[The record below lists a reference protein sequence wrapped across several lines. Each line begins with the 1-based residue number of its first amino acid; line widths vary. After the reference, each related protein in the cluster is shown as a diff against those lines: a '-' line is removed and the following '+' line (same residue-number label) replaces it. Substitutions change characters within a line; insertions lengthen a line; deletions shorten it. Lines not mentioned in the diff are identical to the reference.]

1 MGILMVSCE
10 KEKTDSEIVSPNITN
25 NNEITTEPEVDFY
38 YKHYCENYYFKG
50 RSYVCTGYIIKNG
63 ERHELQ
69 RITFQY
75 LGDACDHIQACIDE
89 FPDITWVVYI
99 NDNDWNRVCA
109 SV

>member
-1 MGILMVSCE
+1 MAGICR
-10 KEKTDSEIVSPNITN
+10 KRPKT
-25 NNEITTEPEVDFY
+25 EVG
-38 YKHYCENYYFKG
+38 KILNVI
-50 RSYVCTGYIIKNG
+50 VCTGYIIKNG